1 MINVLNN
8 CKYGYHTF
16 CLPEKRHLRTI
27 IKGVLE
33 SISVDEI
40 RPAFMKLGFNPIHVE
55 RWKRKRGKPIV
66 IVQVVVPREERRI
79 FAVNR
84 LMHQVV
90 KVQTQRSNGRR
101 VQCFNCQ
108 IFGHSSANCKATPAC
123 VKYAGKH
130 DSHDLEKA
138 VSKLTLDIQSSAD
151 RATKTSAPE
160 PFQFNLPREIKE
172 LIRYK
177 NRLARRARA
186 TLNPEDKRMAPRAIR
201 EVRDRDLDLK
211 DSYHVDRTVLTLI
224 GVFPRA
230 SYNKFFY
237 ATRFAVLFLSMFCY
251 ALSMLAYV
259 VIEFT
264 QHLKIIETL
273 LLMISV
279 INSLVKVTN
288 LLCNNKKIAMI
299 ENIFENQLLY
309 QMNADQ
315 RKEIENVINMTQY
328 VMKYYRCAVFVAWV
342 AYNSFPILD
351 STDARRLVIPAYFP
365 WSMANLIIYIATYV
379 YQSVMLLI
387 SASLN
392 TTVDVLFAMF
402 CTVICQ
408 ELKIL
413 KDHLQN
419 LNYNQ
424 HSSRIK
430 SDIKRNVSF
439 HVELIRATEIIEDI
453 FSYGI
458 LSQFAASISVIC
470 FTGFELILHSS
481 RIKSDIKRNVSFHV
495 ELIRA
500 TEIIED
506 IFSYGILSQ
515 FAASISVICFTGFE
529 LILFSPDTSN
539 YFMLITYGLHLL
551 SYMACMVVQVS
562 IYCSFGHN
570 VMTES
575 SDIGQALYLSNW
587 YMSDLSIR
595 KELLIL
601 MERVKRPIILTAGKL
616 FPLTL
621 STLTMIFR
629 SSYSF
634 FAVLQRTK

>member
-1 MINVLNN
+1 
-8 CKYGYHTF
+8 
-16 CLPEKRHLRTI
+16 
-27 IKGVLE
+27 
-33 SISVDEI
+33 
-40 RPAFMKLGFNPIHVE
+40 
-55 RWKRKRGKPIV
+55 
-66 IVQVVVPREERRI
+66 
-79 FAVNR
+79 
-84 LMHQVV
+84 
-90 KVQTQRSNGRR
+90 
-101 VQCFNCQ
+101 
-108 IFGHSSANCKATPAC
+108 
-123 VKYAGKH
+123 
-130 DSHDLEKA
+130 
-138 VSKLTLDIQSSAD
+138 
-151 RATKTSAPE
+151 
-160 PFQFNLPREIKE
+160 
-172 LIRYK
+172 
-177 NRLARRARA
+177 
-186 TLNPEDKRMAPRAIR
+186 
-201 EVRDRDLDLK
+201 
-211 DSYHVDRTVLTLI
+211 
-224 GVFPRA
+224 
-230 SYNKFFY
+230 
-237 ATRFAVLFLSMFCY
+237 
-251 ALSMLAYV
+251 
-259 VIEFT
+259 
-264 QHLKIIETL
+264 
-273 LLMISV
+273 
-279 INSLVKVTN
+279 
-288 LLCNNKKIAMI
+288 MI